1 MPERTLYQHARSLKS
16 IIESI
21 DSVRTAE
28 LSGHR
33 EEILEVVIDTLKLE
47 SYSITQQEL
56 LSVLNAYNQLV
67 PAGFIE
73 SGSGKFNVKV
83 PGLIETSEDAFNI
96 PVKQEGESVV
106 TLGDL
111 AEIKRDICG
120 SKSIY

>member
-1 MPERTLYQHARSLKS
+1 MIKHYQTPKIKYKQAKVQLPEDASEPTINEINFALIPTIIVALSGDVPERTLYQHARSLKTV
-16 IIESI
+16 IESI

-67 PAGFIE
+67 PAGFID
-73 SGSGKFNVKV
+73 SGSGK
-83 PGLIETSEDAFNI
+83 I
-96 PVKQEGESVV
+96 
-106 TLGDL
+106 
-111 AEIKRDICG
+111 
-120 SKSIY
+120 